1 MTTTEMTGAEE
12 VVWDLSDLYSGGDD
26 PRIEQDVEQ
35 TETAA
40 AAFRERYYG
49 RVAELSAADLREA
62 IEERERIESTF
73 TRAIYYAHLWFSTD
87 MNDSPRGALVA
98 RLTEKGAAVDT
109 QLLFFGLELAA
120 LEDEQ
125 ADALLASGELESWRH
140 WLRSVRKF
148 RPYVLTEPE
157 EKILTEKSVSG
168 FCRLGPPLRRAPRG
182 DQGRSRRGRDRV
194 RGGDGE
200 AVLAGSGTSPACVRG
215 CHRVARARV
224 AHANVRLQ
232 HDRRRQVDRRSSPRI
247 RDVDLGAQPLERHD
261 RRRGRGADRRCGRPL
276 RRRPALLHAQGQAAG
291 ARQARV
297 LRSDGAARRGHD
309 AGRVGRCEA
318 ARPGRVRGLLDRDGR
333 HRRAL
338 LPGELDRRSAARR
351 ETIRRVLRD
360 EYPCRSTRTSS

>member
-1 MTTTEMTGAEE
+1 
-12 VVWDLSDLYSGGDD
+12 
-26 PRIEQDVEQ
+26 
-35 TETAA
+35 
-40 AAFRERYYG
+40 
-49 RVAELSAADLREA
+49 
-62 IEERERIESTF
+62 
-73 TRAIYYAHLWFSTD
+73 

-140 WLRSVRKF
+140 WLKLRAEVPPVRPD
-148 RPYVLTEPE
+148 RARGEDPHREVRLR
-157 EKILTEKSVSG
+157 LR
-168 FCRLGPPLRRAPRG
+168 RLGSPLRRAPRS

-261 RRRGRGADRRCGRPL
+261 RRRGRGADRRGGRPL

-291 ARQARV
+291 ARQARL
-297 LRSDGAARRGHD
+297 LRSHGAARRGHD

-360 EYPCRSTRTSS
+360 EYPSASTRTSS